1 MKTVRLLLCVIA
13 GMAVASFANAASISK
28 SQRNAVIFVANLA
41 QGSSLEQAFYNVVQ
55 FAAATIAQGSLGPTY
70 NHVTTIQ
77 GNNATLAQL
86 YAALKAEANRSG
98 SKAVDL
104 IFVTHGLS
112 NEVLFSD
119 GKKSMTTVSSAI
131 TENLD
136 STQRSKLRIV
146 FSTACFGASHRT
158 AWTNAGF
165 KTVSGSAGIYADS
178 ATSYPAFLGSW
189 VIGTKF
195 SDAVAVAN
203 AADPLRVSDNAA
215 KAWFNSK
222 NKPDLANQVNSVRS
236 VRGTGTLTI
245 NLMP

>member
-1 MKTVRLLLCVIA
+1 MRFVRLLSCVFVCLA
-13 GMAVASFANAASISK
+13 TTNLVQAASISK

-55 FAAATIAQGSLGPTY
+55 FAAVTIAQGSLGPTY
-70 NHVTTIQ
+70 NHVTTVQ
-77 GNNATLAQL
+77 GNGATLSQL
-86 YAALKAEANRSG
+86 TAALKSEANRTG

-119 GKKSMTTVSSAI
+119 AKRSMAGVSQAVI
-131 TENLD
+131 DNLN
-136 STQRSKLRIV
+136 STQRGKLRVV

-165 KTVSGSAGIYADS
+165 KTASGSAGIYADS
-178 ATSYPAFLGSW
+178 GTSYPAFLGSW
-189 VIGTKF
+189 IVGAKF
-195 SDAVAVAN
+195 SDAVGVAN
-203 AADPLRVSDNAA
+203 AADPLRASDNAA

-222 NKPDLANQVNSVRS
+222 NRGDLANQVNSMRS
-236 VRGTGTLTI
+236 VRGAGTLTI

>member
-1 MKTVRLLLCVIA
+1 MKIVRLLFCVITYLAFA
-13 GMAVASFANAASISK
+13 GFANAASISK
-28 SQRNAVIFVANLA
+28 NQRNAVVFVANLA
-41 QGSSLEQAFYNVVQ
+41 QGSSLEQTFYNFVQ

-70 NHVTTIQ
+70 NHVTTVQ
-77 GNNATLAQL
+77 GSSATLSQL
-86 YAALKAEANRSG
+86 HAALKSEANRSG

-119 GKKSMTTVSSAI
+119 GKKSMSTVSQAI
-131 TENLD
+131 VDNLS

-146 FSTACFGASHRT
+146 FSTACFGASHRS

-165 KTVSGSAGIYADS
+165 KAASGSAGIYADS

-189 VIGTKF
+189 VVGTKF
-195 SDAVAVAN
+195 SDAVGLAN